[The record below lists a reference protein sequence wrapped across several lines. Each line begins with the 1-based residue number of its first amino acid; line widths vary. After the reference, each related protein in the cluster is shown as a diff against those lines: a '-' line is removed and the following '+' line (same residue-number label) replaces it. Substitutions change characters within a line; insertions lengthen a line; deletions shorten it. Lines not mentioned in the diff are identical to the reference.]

1 MVLTVMGLL
10 STALTIVL
18 SVVPGEDELNSPHPA
33 ARVLTCTA
41 VLIGIGVAV
50 LLHAERVR
58 RK

>member
-1 MVLTVMGLL
+1 MVLAVMGL

-18 SVVPGEDELNSPHPA
+18 SVVPGEEDFNDPHPIA
-33 ARVLTCTA
+33 MVLTCTA
-41 VLIGIGVAV
+41 VLIGVGVAI